1 VRYVLWSFSF
11 MKMPGIGRTS
21 LGCAFAFALFASAA
35 GAQTVFQGSPQN
47 AGGQQGIARDPQ
59 PTVFAV
65 NPSPLLN
72 QTVFPRRAVLFTT
85 IPAILLSDG
94 TVVANF
100 GFGFEPVFRSCS
112 GAVVVGEPRVVASNG
127 VVLSQGTPTYTQPVP
142 AQMTASQQILS
153 SSQTRNSI
161 ASGTITT
168 SATVSSLAQ
177 SACFSRTLAGGIIV
191 VR

>member
-1 VRYVLWSFSF
+1 
-11 MKMPGIGRTS
+11 MKMPGIGGTPI
-21 LGCAFAFALFASAA
+21 GCALALALFAGAA

-47 AGGQQGIARDPQ
+47 AGGQQGIARDPE
-59 PTVFAV
+59 PTVFTV
-65 NPSPLLN
+65 NPVVTH
-72 QTVFPRRAVLFTT
+72 TVFPRRAVFFTT

-127 VVLSQGTPTYTQPVP
+127 VVLSQGIPTYTQPVP

-153 SSQTRNSI
+153 SQTRNSI
-161 ASGTITT
+161 ASGTVITNGT
-168 SATVSSLAQ
+168 VISGAVSSAAH
-177 SACFSRTLAGGIIV
+177 SACFSRTSAGGIVV

>member
-1 VRYVLWSFSF
+1 MRIRRISE
-11 MKMPGIGRTS
+11 TS
-21 LGCAFAFALFASAA
+21 IGCALALALFASAA

-65 NPSPLLN
+65 NPSPMVN

-100 GFGFEPVFRSCS
+100 GFGFEPVFRSC
-112 GAVVVGEPRVVASNG
+112 GGVVVGEPRVVASNG

-153 SSQTRNSI
+153 SAQTRNSI
-161 ASGTITT
+161 ASGTVTT
-168 SATVSSLAQ
+168 NATVGSVAQ
-177 SACFSRTLAGGIIV
+177 SACFSRTLGGGIV
-191 VR
+191 VIR